1 MEPGNLPAMIS
12 TVGLQDN
19 QLANYLESLGVVE
32 QKLISLQK
40 ELGSEHIEVVK
51 SKAQQEDLRQKIT
64 ARTSGIL
71 RGLQAKLDSTGEGIC
86 ALSNAVVMA
95 QDSDVELATRSRP
108 YFEAKRDLEE
118 LVRFRQIL
126 QTKIAMEHTNLELP
140 VDSVEVVEDA
150 VAPAQAVAATRPRAI
165 GLMGAGLLLILVGW
179 WLTRTESPTIG
190 APATA

>member
-1 MEPGNLPAMIS
+1 
-12 TVGLQDN
+12 
-19 QLANYLESLGVVE
+19 
-32 QKLISLQK
+32 
-40 ELGSEHIEVVK
+40 
-51 SKAQQEDLRQKIT
+51 
-64 ARTSGIL
+64 
-71 RGLQAKLDSTGEGIC
+71 
-86 ALSNAVVMA
+86 MA